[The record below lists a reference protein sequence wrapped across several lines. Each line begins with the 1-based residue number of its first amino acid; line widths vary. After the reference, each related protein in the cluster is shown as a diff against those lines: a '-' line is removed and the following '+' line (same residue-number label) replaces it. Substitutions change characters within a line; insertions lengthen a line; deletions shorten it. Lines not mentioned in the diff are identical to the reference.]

1 MKRRIE
7 MKLTE
12 LYLDEIRHHLPPKNR
27 EDILKEIR
35 STLLDMVEDRN
46 LDLSQPADEATV
58 KAVLKE
64 FGAPREV
71 AAQYGAKNYLIGPRM
86 FPTYLQVLRI
96 VLIVIAALN
105 VLGVVVT
112 IFSQSSIDASV
123 FDTIAEIVGG
133 LFSSLFTGFG
143 IVTLSFAGIER
154 TTPEEW
160 TIKVDQ
166 DWEPDQLLKHV
177 DVQKVKYT
185 ELAFEITLT
194 LVFIALLNFFLDRIG
209 IYYLGDS
216 GWVSAP
222 ILNEDFLRY
231 VPWITAYSIFD
242 IGLNLYLIRTG
253 FWDKWASISK
263 ILINAFKI
271 AVSIAI
277 IVGPTVITVS
287 ANAWK
292 NLGFDPDTTAQQ
304 LTRGMNIGLDII
316 LGLRIFALVVESFKL
331 IYTNFIKGSGAKIE
345 INVD

>member
-1 MKRRIE
+1 

-12 LYLDEIRHHLPPKNR
+12 LYLDEIHHHLPPKNR

-35 STLLDMVEDRN
+35 STLLDMVEDWN
-46 LDLSQPADEATV
+46 PDPSQPADEATV

-154 TTPEEW
+154 TTPEEL

-166 DWEPDQLLKHV
+166 EWEPDQLLKHE

-194 LVFIALLNFFLDRIG
+194 LVFIALINFFLDRIG

-222 ILNEDFLRY
+222 ILNENFLRY

-263 ILINAFKI
+263 ILINVFKI

-277 IVGPTVITVS
+277 IVGPAVITVS

-304 LTRGMNIGLDII
+304 FTRGMNIGLDII
-316 LGLRIFALVVESFKL
+316 LGLRIFSLVVYSFKL
-331 IYTNFIKGSGAKIE
+331 IYSNFIKGRHAYFE
-345 INVD
+345 ISNR